1 MNNLQ
6 TLVGELKKITSQL
19 VTFIDEQNIEPAL
32 ELVERRLII
41 LDKLRQLSDEH
52 SEYKE
57 QLQSFAR
64 DLLPLEQELIV
75 KIEQQKTL
83 LATQIS
89 KLNRVSKAKNV
100 YRKATKE

>member
-6 TLVGELKKITSQL
+6 ALVGELKKITSQL

-41 LDKLRQLSDEH
+41 LEKLSQLSNEH
-52 SEYKE
+52 SEYKD
-57 QLQSFAR
+57 QLQPLTR
-64 DLLPLEQELIV
+64 GLLPLEQELIS

-83 LATQIS
+83 VATQLSI
-89 KLNRVSKAKNV
+89 LNRASKAKSV
-100 YRKATKE
+100 YRKASKE

>member
-6 TLVGELKKITSQL
+6 ALVDELKKITSQL

-32 ELVERRLII
+32 ELVDRRLVI

-75 KIEQQKTL
+75 KIDQQKTL
-83 LATQIS
+83 LATQLS

>member
-6 TLVGELKKITSQL
+6 ALVDELKKITSQL

-32 ELVERRLII
+32 ELVDRRLVI

-83 LATQIS
+83 LATQLS
-89 KLNRVSKAKNV
+89 KLNRVSKTKNV

>member
-6 TLVGELKKITSQL
+6 ALVDELKKITSQL

-32 ELVERRLII
+32 ELVDRRLVI

-83 LATQIS
+83 LATQLS

>member
-6 TLVGELKKITSQL
+6 ALVDELKKITSQL

-32 ELVERRLII
+32 ELVDRRLVI

>member
-6 TLVGELKKITSQL
+6 ALVDELKKITSQL

-32 ELVERRLII
+32 ELVERLLII

>member
-6 TLVGELKKITSQL
+6 ALVGELKKITSQL

-83 LATQIS
+83 LATQLS

>member
-6 TLVGELKKITSQL
+6 ALVDELKKITSQL

>member
-6 TLVGELKKITSQL
+6 ALVDELKKITSQL
-19 VTFIDEQNIEPAL
+19 VRFIDEQNIEPAL